1 MSIRA
6 LADKADHRSTAEG
19 VHSATTASPR
29 RIPGMEGATLLCE
42 GGMSATAARHQRL
55 PMPLSGR
62 GPPDLCRCR
71 GGVGTMPPLSTIAVR
86 PAADPD
92 PTHVGPRSVPADVL
106 IRRADPYATLLG
118 RPVGVLT
125 RPCTG
130 SSIDLLMV
138 VRSGQAGGVKGAG
151 ASLTDE
157 SLAAMSPFALVRRG
171 VGGWSC
177 GDSNPGPS
185 HCEGVPD
192 PIGHRSMRCMSCA
205 LTATVPRCRP
215 RGAPGGHA
223 NRSLAGEPGHRRG
236 STFEPCVPLK
246 AALPPRRAV
255 SDRHVHD
262 LRRRP
267 TSRCHFVSLIQP
279 VPTRP
284 HRFRQISDRL
294 PPHHPRG

>member
-1 MSIRA
+1 MYGTSIA
-6 LADKADHRSTAEG
+6 
-19 VHSATTASPR
+19 
-29 RIPGMEGATLLCE
+29 
-42 GGMSATAARHQRL
+42 
-55 PMPLSGR
+55 
-62 GPPDLCRCR
+62 
-71 GGVGTMPPLSTIAVR
+71 
-86 PAADPD
+86 
-92 PTHVGPRSVPADVL
+92 
-106 IRRADPYATLLG
+106 
-118 RPVGVLT
+118 
-125 RPCTG
+125 
-130 SSIDLLMV
+130 LLMV
-138 VRSGQAGGVKGAG
+138 VRSGQAGGIKGAE

-157 SLAAMSPFALVRRG
+157 TLATMSPFALVRRG
-171 VGGWSC
+171 FGWWSC

-223 NRSLAGEPGHRRG
+223 NRSLAGEPAHRRG

-246 AALPPRRAV
+246 AAFRPRRAV

-267 TSRCHFVSLIQP
+267 TSRCPLDPLVQP

-284 HRFRQISDRL
+284 HRYRQMSHRL
-294 PPHHPRG
+294 ARGRRRDAIGPCSCHTARAAEAAPRHLTGVATAVLRRSKCTGSACPRSTLAADVPPIAQKGRPAGRGVQHGRSFPDN